1 MVNIL
6 NMSKLS
12 VFLSII
18 LLEKSAASWCS
29 ADSKEV
35 TQLDQLKALNKAL
48 ADCNA
53 SLSEPLNND
62 TECSGHFDGIMC
74 WPSTKA
80 GEISKRLCPD
90 YIHGFNTSGYATKEC
105 LPTGTWYFHPI
116 FNKSFAD
123 FAGCIPNVPFPSA
136 PKPTRI
142 ELIKSHM
149 ASIQIIYRTGY
160 AVSLIFLVIAVVVM
174 TIFSKLH
181 CQRNTIHMNLFLS
194 FIFRSIICFI
204 KDEHGIPEEET
215 NIMDEVLRQLNSS
228 DASWWCKLVHAL
240 FFYILVANYMWIFV
254 EGIYLHTLIFVTTF
268 HNISHKMFRVLIVLG
283 WVSPII
289 CVMPWVIVRV
299 IHEDTLCWNLH
310 NQDNGF
316 HWILQGPIIATLS
329 VNFFFFL
336 NIIRVLFTKLSAT
349 NSRDPKCYRKLAKST
364 LVLIPLF
371 GVHYIMFM
379 AIPICLDPE
388 MEVAWLYIELFFSS
402 FQGFAVSMLF
412 CFTLDEVKSEIKK
425 HWQRHMLR
433 RQSMTSTR
441 STRTFSVQSSG
452 SGHEQESPTYKR
464 QNGLSLITCNSLEK
478 AITNYDTETELY
490 HNNSEENDG
499 LYFDSSVKLKDDN
512 ENMPLFSSEIA
523 TVL

>member
-174 TIFSKLH
+174 TIF
-181 CQRNTIHMNLFLS
+181 
-194 FIFRSIICFI
+194 SIICFI